1 MPTVACVTRTAAVLQ
16 TAARVPLSATKSAA
30 YHDDMERR
38 RLESMA
44 WWVVAVVGCHEPADA
59 SDDGESSPS
68 SSAGASTEGS
78 SQGDSGSTGSGDGS
92 SGASTADTEL
102 PSPYS
107 DGTTGSSDMP
117 SIGADDVT
125 AAIVAGLDA
134 FVTADPQGVL
144 DAYDDLAVFE
154 PGCPEFA
161 QEADMGTL
169 NVLVW
174 QTEGC
179 TTSAGLTVRG
189 SGRIERRLGYVD
201 GDRVIDGAQLSSQ
214 GGTFRLETDDGRYF
228 ELAGYI
234 DFTRATNPDGS
245 DGALAVTGDV
255 SADPVTAAGSPI
267 LSGDVRLQGYLYAY
281 MGTGYRGLGGSGS
294 VTGDVL
300 GNALALSFDQ
310 ALVVDLPCAAEPLG
324 TFGVRDDVGFWHDV
338 VFDAGTYDDQGGVAW
353 NEGACDGCGA
363 YLAGGVASG
372 DACVDSAAL
381 AQLIAWEGMPW

>member
-1 MPTVACVTRTAAVLQ
+1 
-16 TAARVPLSATKSAA
+16 
-30 YHDDMERR
+30 MERR
-38 RLESMA
+38 RVA
-44 WWVVAVVGCHEPADA
+44 WLACWAVVSSACHEPADT
-59 SDDGESSPS
+59 SDDGTSSPT
-68 SSAGASTEGS
+68 SSAATTASTGGTE
-78 SQGDSGSTGSGDGS
+78 DSGSEGT
-92 SGASTADTEL
+92 SGATSGDTEL

-117 SIGADDVT
+117 SIGPDDVT
-125 AAIVAGLDA
+125 AAIVAGLEA
-134 FVTADPQGVL
+134 FVTADPQGIL
-144 DAYDDLAVFE
+144 DAYDELAVFE

-201 GDRVIDGAQLSSQ
+201 GDRVVDGAQLSSQ
-214 GGTFRLETDDGRYF
+214 GGTFRLETDDGRFF

-255 SADPVTAAGSPI
+255 SADPVTAAGSAI
-267 LSGDVRLQGYLYAY
+267 LSGAVRLQGYLYAY
-281 MGTGYRGLGGSGS
+281 VGTGYRGLGGSGS

-300 GNALALSFDQ
+300 GDALALSFDQ
-310 ALVVDLPCAAEPLG
+310 ALVVDLPCAAEPVG

-338 VFDAGTYDDQGGVAW
+338 VFDAASYDDEGGVMW
-353 NEGACDGCGA
+353 NEGACDGCGE
-363 YLAGGVASG
+363 YLAGGVAAG